1 MDILYNSEGVP
12 LMMSSDTAFYDT
24 KVDRTASDERRRVL
38 SLTTTHV
45 TTTSS

>member
-38 SLTTTHV
+38 FPYIAV
-45 TTTSS
+45 R